1 MSGQARHRQCGHP
14 QGVGTCH
21 KLLSQDWEESLALS
35 GFNLNI
41 CRGSRFIALGL
52 SIPST
57 LLVVSDQ
64 PSAPLCPNTSSVTQ
78 G

>member
-1 MSGQARHRQCGHP
+1 MSGQARHGQCGHP

-21 KLLSQDWEESLALS
+21 KLLSQDCEESLALS

-41 CRGSRFIALGL
+41 CCGSRFIALGP

-57 LLVVSDQ
+57 LLVVSGQ
-64 PSAPLCPNTSSVTQ
+64 PSAPLCPDTSSVAQ